1 MTERFSVAQGISLT
15 VCTTDRF
22 KTGYFSINFLRPLCK
37 REAAANA
44 LLAGVLMR
52 GTEKYPDLLSLS
64 CALDELYGCD
74 LGTLIRKKGETQC
87 IGFCA
92 DFLDDDFTEQEPVFS
107 ETLKM
112 LREILRNPAKENNA
126 FRADYTEQEKEN
138 LINTI
143 EGKIN
148 SKRLY
153 ATSQMLK
160 NMCAGEAFGIDK
172 LGAKEDVA
180 EITPQ
185 SLFAHY
191 EKVISSSPVEIIY
204 IGARPAKQVL
214 SCVCENFGDF
224 PRGELVRPSTDLK
237 FSVKEVKRVEESL
250 NVTQGKLVM
259 GFRVGHTGRE
269 DDWYKFIAMNFV
281 FGCGV
286 TSKLFLNV
294 REKMSLCYYA
304 SASIEKFKGLMVVSS
319 GIDFDKK
326 EKTEN
331 AVLEQLEACRNG
343 EISEEELSSAKKQ
356 MISIQKTVTET
367 PENLEEFYLGQILLG
382 RGFDPLLLAEKIET
396 LTAREISLCAKELK
410 LDTVYFLK
418 GAEK

>member
-15 VCTTDRF
+15 TCTTDRF
-22 KTGYFSINFLRPLCK
+22 KTGYFTVNFLRPLC
-37 REAAANA
+37 RQEAAKNA

-52 GTEKYPDLLSLS
+52 GTEKYPELLSIS
-64 CALDELYGCD
+64 RKLDELYGCD
-74 LGTLIRKKGETQC
+74 LGTLIRKKGEVQC

-92 DFLDDDFTEQEPVFS
+92 DFLDDDFTEGEPVFR
-107 ETLKM
+107 ETLRM
-112 LREILRNPAKENNA
+112 LREILLHPVKQGNG
-126 FRADYTEQEKEN
+126 FRSDYNGQEKEN

-160 NMCAGEAFGIDK
+160 NMCSEEAFGIDK
-172 LGAKEDVA
+172 LGAKEDVR
-180 EITPQ
+180 EISPQ

-191 EKVISSSPVEIIY
+191 ENFISTSCVEIIY
-204 IGARPAKQVL
+204 IGARPAAQVL
-214 SCVCENFGDF
+214 ACVRENFGDM
-224 PRGELVRPSTDLK
+224 PRGELVKPSTELD
-237 FSVKEVKRVEESL
+237 FSTREVKRVEESL

-259 GFRVGHTGRE
+259 GFRAGHTGRE

-286 TSKLFLNV
+286 TSKLFMNV

-304 SASIEKFKGLMVVSS
+304 SASVEKFKGLMIVSS

-326 EKTEN
+326 EKTEK
-331 AVLEQLEACRNG
+331 AILEQLQACRNG
-343 EISEEELSSAKKQ
+343 EISEEELSSAKRQ
-356 MISIQKTVTET
+356 MISNQKTVTESQ
-367 PENLEEFYLGQILLG
+367 ESLEEFYLGQILLE
-382 RGFDPLLLAEKIET
+382 RGFEPLKLIDKISA
-396 LTAREISLCAKELK
+396 LTVQDISSCAKEVR

-418 GAEK
+418 GAAR